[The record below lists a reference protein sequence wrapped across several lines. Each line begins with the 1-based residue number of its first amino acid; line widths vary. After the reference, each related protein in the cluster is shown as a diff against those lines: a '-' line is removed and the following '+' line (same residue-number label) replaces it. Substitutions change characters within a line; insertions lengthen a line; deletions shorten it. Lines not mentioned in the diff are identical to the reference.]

1 MSVPIDPARRA
12 APRRATSCGSEQGG
26 SAPSVRLDMSSYV
39 YPPTHGWREPMIRR
53 AAYLRALNRGFQPG
67 KELEDWLAAE
77 REIEDLIACGA
88 APYRT

>member
-12 APRRATSCGSEQGG
+12 APRRAVSCGNEQVG
-26 SAPSVRLDMSSYV
+26 SAPAARLDISSYV
-39 YPPTHGWREPMIRR
+39 YPPTRGWREPMIRK
-53 AAYLRALNRGFQPG
+53 AAYLRALSRGFQPG

-88 APYRT
+88 APYR